1 MLRRALATEAPA
13 VLPRRAALAPRR
25 RRQPIHTSPAAHNVG
40 TTSTTSAL
48 PSSSSTAPPLS
59 TVNQAEIAHFSRLS
73 SLWWDEHGE
82 FALLHRMNP
91 TRAQFVRDKVREA
104 ALDDHGETQTHA
116 LEGLDVLDVG
126 CGGGILAESLA
137 RMGARTLGVDASAAN
152 IAIASLHAAQDPL
165 LAPDAGRLA
174 YRHASAE
181 ELVREQRRFDVVCSM
196 EVLEHVDNPAA
207 FLASCAELVK
217 PGGHL
222 FLSTIAR
229 TPLAYLLTIFAA
241 EDALRL
247 VAPGTHTYSKFVN
260 PTELIDFFARH
271 GATEEGGK
279 PWISRT
285 YGGQPPRREAE
296 VRGMMY
302 VPWRGE
308 WVLAPRVAGSWG
320 AECNYLFWVRKPAA

>member
-1 MLRRALATEAPA
+1 
-13 VLPRRAALAPRR
+13 
-25 RRQPIHTSPAAHNVG
+25 
-40 TTSTTSAL
+40 
-48 PSSSSTAPPLS
+48 
-59 TVNQAEIAHFSRLS
+59 
-73 SLWWDEHGE
+73 
-82 FALLHRMNP
+82 P
-91 TRAQFVRDKVREA
+91 TRAQFVRDKVLEA
-104 ALDDHGETQTHA
+104 ALDDHGETQTRGDA
-116 LEGLDVLDVG
+116 LALQGLDVLDVG
-126 CGGGILAESLA
+126 CGGGILSESLA
-137 RMGARTLGVDASAAN
+137 RMGARTLGVDASASN
-152 IAIASLHAAQDPL
+152 IAIASLHAAQDRL
-165 LAPDAGRLA
+165 LAPAAGRLA

-181 ELVREQRRFDVVCSM
+181 ELVREPRRFDVVCSM
-196 EVLEHVDNPAA
+196 EVIEHVNNPAA

-260 PTELIDFFARH
+260 PGELVDFFARH
-271 GATEEGGK
+271 GTTEAGGQ

-285 YGGQPPRREAE
+285 FGGQPARREAE
-296 VRGMMY
+296 VRGMVY

-320 AECNYLFWVRKPAA
+320 AECNYLFWTKNISHLICSGGHGRRYVNKTRPYNERLGLFVHRLKGIFNDSHEVCPSWAAPS